1 MRGLIMGVT
10 RELKRDWDLAAIDL
24 LNRSST
30 PHDYCRRLTLDPALG
45 VGMRGNHLFL
55 LSSAGTLQLMGG
67 YGQYPYEETKEFSSF
82 DDSVM
87 AEAIRTR
94 RVARRPFDEN
104 FDVQACPAIRA
115 DVVNGIILT
124 VLESHKGGTEEFEM
138 LERLERAY
146 YLSLG
151 LFIASAGFGP
161 LEQVKRSATNEPL
174 SERQMKILM
183 GIGMG
188 KTNLQIANELILSE
202 SSIKQET
209 VKIFRSL
216 GVANRQ
222 QAAIKARAMGSIP
235 QETQG
240 A

>member
-1 MRGLIMGVT
+1 MT
-10 RELKRDWDLAAIDL
+10 TAKELKSGWDLPAIDL
-24 LNRSST
+24 LNRSAT
-30 PHDYCRRLTLDPALG
+30 PHDYCRRLTLDPLLG

-67 YGQYPYEETKEFSSF
+67 YGQYPYEDTKEFSSF

-87 AEAIRTR
+87 AEAINTR
-94 RVARRPFDEN
+94 RVARRSFDSD
-104 FDVQACPAIRA
+104 FDVQACPALKA
-115 DVVNGIILT
+115 DTVNGVILS
-124 VLESHKGGTEEFEM
+124 VLEAEKGWTQEFQMEHRA
-138 LERLERAY
+138 EQAY
-146 YLSLG
+146 YLTLG
-151 LFIASAGFGP
+151 LFVSLAGFGP

-174 SERQMKILM
+174 SERQMQILI

-235 QETQG
+235 QEITQN
-240 A
+240 

>member
-1 MRGLIMGVT
+1 MSVT
-10 RELKRDWDLAAIDL
+10 RELKRDWNRPAIDL
-24 LNRSST
+24 INRSST
-30 PHDYCRRLTLDPALG
+30 PHDYCRRLTLDPLLG

-67 YGQYPYEETKEFSSF
+67 YGEYPFDETREFSSF
-82 DDSVM
+82 DDSVFS
-87 AEAIRTR
+87 EAVKTQKFVR
-94 RVARRPFDEN
+94 RSLNESYDI
-104 FDVQACPAIRA
+104 QACPAIKA
-115 DVVNGIILT
+115 DVVNGLILS
-124 VLESHKGGTEEFEM
+124 VLEPQKGGAQEFEM
-138 LERLERAY
+138 DDNSAQAY

-174 SERQMKILM
+174 SERQMKILI

-235 QETQG
+235 QEIQTQEL
-240 A
+240 

>member
-1 MRGLIMGVT
+1 MT
-10 RELKRDWDLAAIDL
+10 TAKELKSGWDLPAIDL
-24 LNRSST
+24 LNRSAT
-30 PHDYCRRLTLDPALG
+30 PHDYCRRLTLDPLLG

-67 YGQYPYEETKEFSSF
+67 YGQYPYEDTKEFSSF

-87 AEAIRTR
+87 AEAINTR
-94 RVARRPFDEN
+94 RVARRSFDSD
-104 FDVQACPAIRA
+104 FDVQACPALKA
-115 DVVNGIILT
+115 DTVNGVILS
-124 VLESHKGGTEEFEM
+124 VLEAEKGGTQEFQMEHRA
-138 LERLERAY
+138 EQAY

-151 LFIASAGFGP
+151 LFVSSAGFGP

-174 SERQMKILM
+174 SERQMQILI

-235 QETQG
+235 QEITQN
-240 A
+240 

>member
-1 MRGLIMGVT
+1 MT
-10 RELKRDWDLAAIDL
+10 RDLRSDWDLPAIDL

-30 PHDYCRRLTLDPALG
+30 PHDYCRRLTLDPVLG
-45 VGMRGNHLFL
+45 YGMRGNHLFL

-67 YGQYPYEETKEFSSF
+67 YGQYPFEDTKEFSTF

-87 AEAIRTR
+87 SDAINSSRF
-94 RVARRPFDEN
+94 ARRSFDDS
-104 FDVQACPAIRA
+104 FDVQACPGIKA
-115 DVVNGIILT
+115 DVVNGVILT
-124 VLESHKGGTEEFEM
+124 VLESEKGGSLEFEM
-138 LERLERAY
+138 EEKMERAY

-151 LFIASAGFGP
+151 LFISSAGFGP
-161 LEQVKRSATNEPL
+161 IEQVKRKATNQPL
-174 SERQMKILM
+174 TERQMKILI

-235 QETQG
+235 QETQPL
-240 A
+240 

>member
-1 MRGLIMGVT
+1 MSAT
-10 RELKRDWDLAAIDL
+10 KELKGGWDLPAIDL
-24 LNRSST
+24 LNRSSA
-30 PHDYCRRLTLDPALG
+30 PHDYCRRLTLDTVLG

-55 LSSAGTLQLMGG
+55 LSSTGTLQLMGG
-67 YGQYPYEETKEFSSF
+67 YGQYPFEETKEFSSF
-82 DDSVM
+82 DDSVL
-87 AEAIRTR
+87 AEAIKTR
-94 RVARRPFDEN
+94 RVARRPFNEEV
-104 FDVQACPAIRA
+104 DVQACPAIKA
-115 DVVNGIILT
+115 DVVNGVILT
-124 VLESHKGGTEEFEM
+124 ILEKDKGGTEEFEM
-138 LERLERAY
+138 DPKMEQAY

-151 LFIASAGFGP
+151 LFVASAGFGP

-174 SERQMKILM
+174 SERQMKILI

-235 QETQG
+235 QETQQL
-240 A
+240 

>member
-1 MRGLIMGVT
+1 MEPKM
-10 RELKRDWDLAAIDL
+10 E
-24 LNRSST
+24 
-30 PHDYCRRLTLDPALG
+30 
-45 VGMRGNHLFL
+45 
-55 LSSAGTLQLMGG
+55 Q
-67 YGQYPYEETKEFSSF
+67 
-82 DDSVM
+82 
-87 AEAIRTR
+87 
-94 RVARRPFDEN
+94 
-104 FDVQACPAIRA
+104 
-115 DVVNGIILT
+115 
-124 VLESHKGGTEEFEM
+124 
-138 LERLERAY
+138 AY

-151 LFIASAGFGP
+151 LFVASAGFGP

-174 SERQMKILM
+174 SERQMKILI
-183 GIGMG
+183 GIGLG

>member
-1 MRGLIMGVT
+1 MT
-10 RELKRDWDLAAIDL
+10 TAKELKTGWGLPAIDL
-24 LNRSST
+24 LNRSAT
-30 PHDYCRRLTLDPALG
+30 PHDYCRRLTLDPLLG

-67 YGQYPYEETKEFSSF
+67 YGQYPYEDTKEFSSF

-87 AEAIRTR
+87 AEAINTR
-94 RVARRPFDEN
+94 RVARRSFDSD
-104 FDVQACPAIRA
+104 FDVQACPALKA
-115 DVVNGIILT
+115 DVVNGVILS
-124 VLESHKGGTEEFEM
+124 VLEADKGGTQEFQMEH
-138 LERLERAY
+138 RAEQSY
-146 YLSLG
+146 YLSLV
-151 LFIASAGFGP
+151 LFVSSAGFGP

-174 SERQMKILM
+174 SERQMQILI

-235 QETQG
+235 QEITQN
-240 A
+240 